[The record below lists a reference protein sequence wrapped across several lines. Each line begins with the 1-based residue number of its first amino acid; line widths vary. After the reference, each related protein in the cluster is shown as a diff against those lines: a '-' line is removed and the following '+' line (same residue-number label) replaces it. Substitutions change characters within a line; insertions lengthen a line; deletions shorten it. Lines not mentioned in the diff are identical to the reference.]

1 MAPPDK
7 DKKPAQKTA
16 AKTIRGEKRP
26 LSGVESDLWDQVMGG
41 VEPLGDIGA
50 DFAPGQEPGEEP
62 PKNIPP
68 SKRKKPA
75 TSSSRIS
82 PPPPSPRPKPAL
94 PVLSHGKAPGLDR
107 RSATKMRRGQV
118 DIEAR
123 IDLHGM
129 TQDEAHRALSEFL
142 RDSFSAGRRTVL
154 AITGKGAG
162 GEGVLRSAV
171 PKWLNEASNREM
183 IRGFNH
189 AAPKHGG
196 AGALYILLKRQ
207 K

>member
-1 MAPPDK
+1 MAR
-7 DKKPAQKTA
+7 KTA
-16 AKTIRGEKRP
+16 AKTFKGGERP
-26 LSGVESDLWDQVMGG
+26 LSGAESELWNQVMGG

-50 DFAPGQEPGEEP
+50 DFAPDQEPGQEPGEEP
-62 PKNIPP
+62 P
-68 SKRKKPA
+68 SKRKKA
-75 TSSSRIS
+75 
-82 PPPPSPRPKPAL
+82 PPPPPLPRPSPRPKPAPTTL
-94 PVLSHGKAPGLDR
+94 THGKAPGLDR
-107 RSATKMRRGQV
+107 RSETKMRRGQV
-118 DIEAR
+118 DIDAR

-129 TQDEAHRALSEFL
+129 TQDEAHRALSGFL
-142 RDSFSAGRRTVL
+142 QDCFGTGRRTVL

-183 IRGFNH
+183 IRGFSH

>member
-1 MAPPDK
+1 
-7 DKKPAQKTA
+7 
-16 AKTIRGEKRP
+16 
-26 LSGVESDLWDQVMGG
+26 
-41 VEPLGDIGA
+41 
-50 DFAPGQEPGEEP
+50 
-62 PKNIPP
+62 
-68 SKRKKPA
+68 
-75 TSSSRIS
+75 
-82 PPPPSPRPKPAL
+82 
-94 PVLSHGKAPGLDR
+94 
-107 RSATKMRRGQV
+107 MRRGQV

-129 TQDEAHRALSEFL
+129 TQDEAHQALSEFL
-142 RDSFSAGRRTVL
+142 QDSFSAGRRTVL

-162 GEGVLRSAV
+162 GEGVLRYAA

-183 IRGFNH
+183 IRGFSH